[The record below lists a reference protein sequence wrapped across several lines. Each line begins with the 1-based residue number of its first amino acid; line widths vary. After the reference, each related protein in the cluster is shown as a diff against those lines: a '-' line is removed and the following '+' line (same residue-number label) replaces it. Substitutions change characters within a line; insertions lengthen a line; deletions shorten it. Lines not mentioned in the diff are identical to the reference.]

1 MGIAK
6 TLVGLCYCSISCC
19 TANLSKIFLQ
29 CWPSTN
35 GGNTWVDH
43 VIRKGRA
50 FHYLRAT
57 IPVHELGLR
66 SGRDARAHLRNS
78 TELHDSNW
86 NRRGSDSKRLKRGEQ
101 YHGRILVMTPRS
113 ISTEFRSRF
122 SSGYCPCQKTKNRCG
137 SLPHHCWTFSS
148 WQTTTSWADEREML
162 SET

>member
-43 VIRKGRA
+43 IIRKG
-50 FHYLRAT
+50 T
-57 IPVHELGLR
+57 SIPLFTSYDSR
-66 SGRDARAHLRNS
+66 SRIGIAIRKGCQS
-78 TELHDSNW
+78 TLTEFY
-86 NRRGSDSKRLKRGEQ
+86 RTTRFCGSDSKRLKRGEQ
-101 YHGRILVMTPRS
+101 YHGRILVITPRS

-122 SSGYCPCQKTKNRCG
+122 SSGYCPCQKTKNR
-137 SLPHHCWTFSS
+137 
-148 WQTTTSWADEREML
+148 
-162 SET
+162 